1 MAKLLVIDDEPRIVD
16 FLARALTAHGFA
28 VDRAHGGAE
37 GLARIC
43 AEPYDLVVLDLRMP
57 HVDGLAVLEGALT
70 VRPDQRVL
78 VLSALADVETK
89 VRALQLGACDYLTK
103 PFATAELLARIGAQ
117 LRRAAVAPGQATP
130 RLERLA
136 GIELDLDRRTADAG
150 HGPVCLSARE
160 FELLRHL
167 MVRQGDVCS
176 REELLKE
183 VWGCEFDPGTN
194 VVDVGIRR
202 LRCKLGADV
211 VATIRNVGYALEAA
225 A

>member
-1 MAKLLVIDDEPRIVD
+1 MTKLLVIDDEPRIVD
-16 FLARALTAHGFA
+16 FLARALAAHGFG

-37 GLARIC
+37 GLARTR

-57 HVDGLAVLEGALT
+57 HVDGLAVLEGTLAA
-70 VRPDQRVL
+70 RPAQRVI

-89 VRALQLGACDYLTK
+89 VRALELGACDYLTK

-117 LRRAAVAPGQATP
+117 LRRAAQAPGQAEP
-130 RLERLA
+130 RLERRA

-150 HGPVCLSARE
+150 QGPVGLSARE

-167 MVRQGDVCS
+167 MVRQGDVCT

-202 LRCKLGADV
+202 LRCKLGTDV

-225 A
+225 

>member
-16 FLARALTAHGFA
+16 FLARALVAHGFS
-28 VDRAHGGAE
+28 VDRARGGVE
-37 GLARIC
+37 GLARAC

-57 HVDGLAVLEGALT
+57 HVDGFAVLQRTLAT
-70 VRPDQRVL
+70 RPEQRVL
-78 VLSALADVETK
+78 VLSALGDVDTK

-117 LRRAAVAPGQATP
+117 LRRAAVGPGQASP
-130 RLERLA
+130 RVERLA
-136 GIELDLDRRTADAG
+136 GVELDLDRRTADAG
-150 HGPVCLSARE
+150 RGPVCLSARE

-167 MVRQGDVCS
+167 MVRQGDVCT

-202 LRCKLGADV
+202 LRSKLGADV

-225 A
+225 

>member
-16 FLARALTAHGFA
+16 FLARALGAHGFS

-37 GLARIC
+37 GLARAC

-57 HVDGLAVLEGALT
+57 HVDGLAVLQGTLA
-70 VRPDQRVL
+70 VRPQQRVL
-78 VLSALADVETK
+78 VLSALADVEAK
-89 VRALQLGACDYLTK
+89 VRALELGACDYVTK
-103 PFATAELLARIGAQ
+103 PFAITELLARIGAQ
-117 LRRAAVAPGQATP
+117 LRRAAVAPGLAAP
-130 RLERLA
+130 RVERLA
-136 GIELDLDRRTADAG
+136 GIELDIDRRTADAG
-150 HGPVCLSARE
+150 SGPVPLSGRE

-167 MVRQGDVCS
+167 MARHGDVCT

-202 LRCKLGADV
+202 LRCKLGAEV

-225 A
+225 